1 MTSEQPINPAAQ
13 LLADRVVI
21 VTGAAKGLGEAHS
34 RQCAAHGALLVMTD
48 VDPAVAETA
57 AQFGNRAI
65 TVEHDVTNAEQWTM
79 VVERALSAFGRIDGL
94 VNNAGIG
101 GAQRSIES
109 ATVEDM
115 EKTWRINALAPMLGM
130 QAVIPAMKAQGGG
143 AIVNIASA
151 AAMRGS
157 AQMLPYSVS
166 KWALRGM
173 TRCAARDLASHNIR
187 VNVVC
192 PGITRTPGT
201 ERIPAILDE
210 GMRTIPLGRL
220 GSPDQIAAYVA
231 LLLSD
236 LGGFATGGEF
246 LIDGGRGC

>member
-1 MTSEQPINPAAQ
+1 MSEHPTPQATP
-13 LLADRVVI
+13 LLVDRVVI

-48 VDPAVAETA
+48 VDPAVAATA
-57 AQFGNRAI
+57 APFGDRAI
-65 TVEHDVTNAEQWTM
+65 TIEHDVTNADQWRV
-79 VVERALSAFGRIDGL
+79 VVERALSTFGRIDGL

-109 ATVEDM
+109 ASVEDM
-115 EKTWRINALAPMLGM
+115 EKTWRINALAPMLGI
-130 QAVIPAMKAQGGG
+130 QAVIPTMKAQGGG
-143 AIVNIASA
+143 AIVNIASVA
-151 AAMRGS
+151 ALRGS
-157 AQMLPYSVS
+157 ARMLPYSVS

-173 TRCAARDLASHNIR
+173 TRCAARDLAPHNIR
-187 VNVVC
+187 INVVC
-192 PGITRTPGT
+192 PGITVTPGT